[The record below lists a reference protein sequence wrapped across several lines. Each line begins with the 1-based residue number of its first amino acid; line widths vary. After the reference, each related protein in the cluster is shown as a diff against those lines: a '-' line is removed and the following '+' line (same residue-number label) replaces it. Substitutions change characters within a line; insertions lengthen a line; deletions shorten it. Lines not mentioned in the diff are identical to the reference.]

1 MDRDPLINL
10 RGMSPEEYSYVKQII
25 AGMDERQ
32 TQNFVMFYSGK
43 RKDPQEILL
52 FTLLGFLGLA
62 GVQRFVTGQMGMG
75 ILYVFTVGLC
85 FIGTIVDILNHKAIA
100 LEYNRKTANESAE
113 LINLMSPSANGNP
126 V

>member
-1 MDRDPLINL
+1 MDRDPLISL
-10 RGMSPEEYSYVKQII
+10 RGMSPEEYSYLKQVI
-25 AGMDERQ
+25 AGMDTKQ
-32 TQNFVMFYSGK
+32 AQNFVMFYSGK

-85 FIGTIVDILNHKAIA
+85 FIGTILDIINHKSIA
-100 LEYNRKTANESAE
+100 LEYNRKTANESAQ
-113 LINLMSPSANGNP
+113 LINLMSSTTNQDP